1 MIRTNKEYRKLL
13 MWIDDL
19 LDSPSLAYLDA
30 EENKIEEI
38 VSNIIKDTNTKCKVL
53 DFGIGTDN
61 KPNYILGA
69 LNNFKLEN
77 PGIIPI
83 IINLDKKLDLFN
95 KGLQDLA
102 YTINMNREVLIFYT
116 GTPVIMIC
124 NHEMMDALLLYA
136 PDFVTT
142 IDFRWSVN

>member
-30 EENKIEEI
+30 EENKTEEI

-61 KPNYILGA
+61 KPNYLIGA

-136 PDFVTT
+136 HDFVTT
-142 IDFRWSVN
+142 IDFRWSVL